1 MGKTKQQKIKTL
13 AEYIIDKTDTDKYR
27 AGTLGGWK
35 HLKKITELM
44 EAVGGRNNLM
54 EQACFLEK
62 NTKAGRDGRFVVE
75 RGQVNT
81 EIRRIDYEI
90 SVIPELCKLE
100 KREDTRE
107 HQIKLISIV
116 ERWREDARDYK
127 WVCEYYDDIL
137 KKLVAG
143 EKVPEAEDEQRFHC
157 INEIAKIKEPVW
169 ERVFSARVLQD
180 SKLFEKNYRKKMV
193 TILKNHSPYY
203 EDGMEDYDV
212 EDDDAKEDEKE
223 SSGLEILKIHG
234 ILSYAQTLEW
244 KGALQY
250 QLDEEKVIDTT
261 DNIYGTVL
269 NTQTLEH
276 SRPVGVSGCR
286 KIMTIENKANYE
298 SMPYEEGTL
307 YIFCHGYFTP
317 KEVRFLKQLCAVA
330 PENCEFYHWGDMDF
344 GGISI
349 FQFIRKKVFPEL
361 KPYRMGEKDF
371 KEALEKGAGI
381 PLKASTREKLEKKEA
396 GLLTE
401 LKEVILQ
408 TGMTIEQERL
418 L

>member
-1 MGKTKQQKIKTL
+1 MVK
-13 AEYIIDKTDTDKYR
+13 
-27 AGTLGGWK
+27 
-35 HLKKITELM
+35 
-44 EAVGGRNNLM
+44 
-54 EQACFLEK
+54 
-62 NTKAGRDGRFVVE
+62 
-75 RGQVNT
+75 
-81 EIRRIDYEI
+81 
-90 SVIPELCKLE
+90 S
-100 KREDTRE
+100 
-107 HQIKLISIV
+107 
-116 ERWREDARDYK
+116 WREDARDYE

-143 EKVPEAEDEQRFHC
+143 EKVQDAEDEQRFHC

-212 EDDDAKEDEKE
+212 EDDDAKEDEKG

-276 SRPVGVSGCR
+276 SRPVGASGCR

-298 SMPYEEGTL
+298 SMSYEEGTL
-307 YIFCHGYFTP
+307 YIFCHGYFRP
-317 KEVRFLKQLCAVA
+317 KEVRFLKQLCAIV
-330 PENCEFYHWGDMDF
+330 PEDCEFYHWGDMDF

-381 PLKASTREKLEKKEA
+381 PLKASTREKLEKKDA
-396 GLLTE
+396 GLLAE